1 MRTMTVLLGL
11 WCFFGTFAQVDLPVF
26 GKQDVIN
33 GYAKDIEGEVLSY
46 FSVYPEHATTALLT
60 RCTDGKKA
68 IAWETASVPFS
79 ERESIPYYYFS
90 WIAAHNSTT
99 SGGDRS
105 FDLYINDEKALTF
118 TTHHST
124 KPGLRERGR
133 GGQGGTRLRIQ
144 QEADRHGDA
153 HGFAHLRVPRK
164 YITPGQP
171 LRMKVVGHSQDSP
184 DWFMTFRYTFEEKW
198 RWRCCRS
205 LSSVASKDRCWFS
218 VMHFGVEPC
227 QWEGSW
233 TDDGS
238 TSMDPGRLNGSSFHE
253 YVLSD

>member
-1 MRTMTVLLGL
+1 MRLIACLPLLCAL
-11 WCFFGTFAQVDLPVF
+11 TSTAQVDLPVF

-60 RCTDGKKA
+60 RCTDGAKA
-68 IAWETASVPFS
+68 IAWETAAVPFLGT
-79 ERESIPYYYFS
+79 RESTQYFYFS

-105 FDLYINDEKALTF
+105 FDLFINDQLALTF

-124 KPGLRERGR
+124 KPGLMERGR
-133 GGQGGTRLRIQ
+133 SGQHQARLRVQ
-144 QEADRHGDA
+144 QDADRHGDA

-171 LRMKVVGHSQDSP
+171 VKLESGGPRAGQPGLVHDLPVHFRGEGGSGQFLPFLYNHSHSELQP
-184 DWFMTFRYTFEEKW
+184 
-198 RWRCCRS
+198 CNS
-205 LSSVASKDRCWFS
+205 LC
-218 VMHFGVEPC
+218 MHFWPLHN
-227 QWEGSW
+227 
-233 TDDGS
+233 D
-238 TSMDPGRLNGSSFHE
+238 
-253 YVLSD
+253 